1 MIASFLMLTATL
13 ASYSGGNTN
22 EDIVRA
28 CVSSCY
34 AYAET
39 PSYQLKACIVKCQEL
54 AKP

>member
-13 ASYSGGNTN
+13 ASYSGNTN

-34 AYAET
+34 ACAET